1 MEPTLHINLGYV
13 VLIFTILGAISGFLI
28 WILTRVLAYASKT
41 IQVDNTIE
49 SNHKGIESELKS
61 IRKEI
66 EQLKSDKV
74 SIAAFNEF
82 SSEIRHLT
90 KSIDEI
96 KNFIYNYKDK

>member
-13 VLIFTILGAISGFLI
+13 IVIFTILGTISGFLI
-28 WILTRVLAYASKT
+28 WILTRILAYAAKT

-49 SNHKGIESELKS
+49 SNKKEFESEIKS
-61 IRKEI
+61 IKKEI